1 MINLFTINDFN
12 TLVAACDEIE
22 EIGYD
27 AMEHIYPTR
36 EVQRDLIHHYVAL
49 VNYYISWKDSS
60 LAMWRVCYHPTKM
73 KVVPYKAS
81 DYEVPEGYIN
91 PNPEE

>member
-1 MINLFTINDFN
+1 MNLFEINDFN
-12 TLVAACDEIE
+12 SLVLACDEIE
-22 EIGYD
+22 KMGYH
-27 AMEHIYPTR
+27 ALQYVYPTK
-36 EVQRDLIHHYVAL
+36 EVQKGLVHLQVAL
-49 VNYYISWKDSS
+49 LNYYISWLDSG
-60 LAMWRVCYHPTKM
+60 LAMWRVCYHPTTM